1 MLETKEVERGKY
13 FAVLS
18 LELVVV
24 LYARREFTVCS
35 MVLLEHNWVL
45 VVIVLWSQSHLQRLV
60 LISII
65 LFFQKL
71 FLIAKTEKGRND
83 QIRSAQQ
90 F

>member
-1 MLETKEVERGKY
+1 MLETKEVGRGKY
-13 FAVLS
+13 FAVLL

-24 LYARREFTVCS
+24 LYVKTGIYRLLHGA
-35 MVLLEHNWVL
+35 LEHNWVL
-45 VVIVLWSQSHLQRLV
+45 GVIILWSQSHLQRLV